1 MSQVFDYYVQAEY
14 LKKTWS
20 WQLNLE
26 YTSSTMWVLVF
37 FLGYS
42 VNQTY
47 AFYVNEYKPLIFI
60 WQVLNEALNNPEQ
73 AAFINEDVLQ
83 EYRGSGGVRFYS
95 SYTLVRLDN
104 F

>member
-1 MSQVFDYYVQAEY
+1 MILTIEPGIYFIDYVSACLFSRLFSE
-14 LKKTWS
+14 S
-20 WQLNLE
+20 N
-26 YTSSTMWVLVF
+26 V
-37 FLGYS
+37 
-42 VNQTY
+42 Y

-83 EYRGSGGVRFYS
+83 EYRGSGGVRFYI
-95 SYTLVRLDN
+95 

>member
-1 MSQVFDYYVQAEY
+1 MILTIEPGIYFIDYVSAC
-14 LKKTWS
+14 L
-20 WQLNLE
+20 
-26 YTSSTMWVLVF
+26 

-42 VNQTY
+42 VNQTS
-47 AFYVNEYKPLIFI
+47 AFYVNDYKPLIFI

-83 EYRGSGGVRFYS
+83 EYRDSGGVRFYS
-95 SYTLVRLDN
+95 SYTVVGLDN